1 MQKVFW
7 TGVRFPPAPPKGNS
21 MIVCVCRKI
30 SDRDYDSEE
39 QLRDRIMQPD
49 FHCGFCQQRYELE
62 FSSEGVDRFRQ
73 GKE

>member
-1 MQKVFW
+1 
-7 TGVRFPPAPPKGNS
+7 

-49 FHCGFCQQRYELE
+49 FQCGLCQQRYEPE
-62 FSSEGVDRFRQ
+62 FSSEGADRFRQ
-73 GKE
+73 E